1 MVGSY
6 LTQKKNSL
14 TITEHPPSVITA
26 AVFDTKPYD
35 RQALQQA
42 SADRGIEWH
51 FLEFRLTTDTASA
64 ARNARAVC
72 VFVNDQL
79 DRPCL
84 ELLASEG
91 VELVAL
97 RCAGFNNVD
106 IDAARELKI
115 TVTRVPV
122 YSPYAVAEHAVA
134 LLLTLNR
141 KIHRAFNR
149 VRELNFSLNGLV
161 GFDLHGKTAGI
172 VGTGKIGQVTGQIL
186 RGFGMR
192 VLAYDL
198 FPNHEWAKETG
209 VEYAEAVSVLLRNSD
224 VISLH
229 TPLTPETKYLIR
241 AETIELM
248 RPGSILINVS
258 RGALVDTKALIGG
271 LKSGRLAGVGLD
283 VYEEEEG
290 IFFEDLS
297 GEVLHDDELARLL
310 TFPNVLITSHQAFL
324 TREALTEIACTTAGN
339 IAALAGQEPFVDGSV
354 VT

>member
-1 MVGSY
+1 MAPNPS
-6 LTQKKNSL
+6 
-14 TITEHPPSVITA
+14 SVIAA

-42 SADRGIEWH
+42 SADHGIEWH
-51 FLEFRLTTDTASA
+51 FLEFRLTEDSASA
-64 ARNARAVC
+64 AKNVRAVC

-79 DRPCL
+79 NRPCL
-84 ELLASEG
+84 EVLAGQG

-106 IDAARELKI
+106 VGSARELNL

-141 KIHRAFNR
+141 KTHRAFNR

-161 GFDLHGKTAGI
+161 GFDLYAKTAGL
-172 VGTGKIGQVTGQIL
+172 VGTGKIGRVTAQIL

-198 FPNHEWAKETG
+198 FPDHEWAKQADVDYVATLSE
-209 VEYAEAVSVLLRNSD
+209 LLRTSD
-224 VISLH
+224 VVSLH
-229 TPLTPETKYLIR
+229 TPLTPETRYTIR
-241 AETIELM
+241 AETIALM
-248 RPGSILINVS
+248 KRGSILINSS
-258 RGALVDTKALIGG
+258 RGGLVDTKALIEA
-271 LKSGRLAGVGLD
+271 LKSGHLSGVGLD

-297 GEVLHDDELARLL
+297 GDVLHDDDLARLL

-324 TREALTEIACTTAGN
+324 TVEALSEIARTTVAN
-339 IAALAGQEPFVDGSV
+339 ISALAGQGSFVEGSV
-354 VT
+354 LT

>member
-1 MVGSY
+1 
-6 LTQKKNSL
+6 
-14 TITEHPPSVITA
+14 VITA

-35 RQALQQA
+35 REALQQA
-42 SADRGIEWH
+42 SANCAIEWH
-51 FLEFRLTTDTASA
+51 FLEFRLTKDTAA
-64 ARNARAVC
+64 AAKDARAVC

-84 ELLASEG
+84 EVLARQD

-97 RCAGFNNVD
+97 RCTGFNNVD
-106 IDAARELKI
+106 VDCARELKL

-122 YSPYAVAEHAVA
+122 YSPHAVAEHAVA

-161 GFDLHGKTAGI
+161 GFDLYGKTAGI
-172 VGTGKIGQVTGQIL
+172 VGTGKIGRITAQIL

-192 VLAYDL
+192 VLAYDP
-198 FPNHEWAKETG
+198 FPDHEWAKQAG
-209 VEYAEAVSVLLRNSD
+209 VEYAEDPTVLLRNSD

-229 TPLTPETKYLIR
+229 TPLTPETRYIIR
-241 AETIELM
+241 EETIDLM

-258 RGALVDTKALIGG
+258 RGALVDTKALIQA

-297 GEVLHDDELARLL
+297 CGVLHDDELARLL

-324 TREALTEIACTTAGN
+324 TGEALTEIAHTTVAN
-339 IAALAGQEPFVDGSV
+339 IAALAGKELFVEGSV

>member
-1 MVGSY
+1 MTG
-6 LTQKKNSL
+6 
-14 TITEHPPSVITA
+14 HPPCVITA
-26 AVFDTKPYD
+26 AVFDTKSYD
-35 RQALQQA
+35 RQALQLA
-42 SADRGIEWH
+42 SANHGIDWH
-51 FLEFRLTTDTASA
+51 FLEFRLTQDTASSA
-64 ARNARAVC
+64 KNARAVC
-72 VFVNDQL
+72 AFVNDQL
-79 DRPCL
+79 DRSCL
-84 ELLASEG
+84 ELLARQG

-97 RCAGFNNVD
+97 RCTGFNHVD
-106 IDAARELKI
+106 INAAKELKV
-115 TVTRVPV
+115 TVTRVPI

-172 VGTGKIGQVTGQIL
+172 VGTGKIGQVAGQIL

-192 VLAYDL
+192 VLAYDP
-198 FPNHEWAKETG
+198 FPNHEWAQQTG
-209 VEYAEAVSVLLRNSD
+209 VEYVEDVSVLLRNSD

-229 TPLTPETKYLIR
+229 TPLTPETKYIIR
-241 AETIELM
+241 AETIEWM

-258 RGALVDTKALIGG
+258 RGALVDTKALIEG

-324 TREALTEIACTTAGN
+324 TREALTEIACTTVAN
-339 IAALAGQEPFVDGSV
+339 IATLVGQKSFVEGSV

>member
-1 MVGSY
+1 MIS
-6 LTQKKNSL
+6 T
-14 TITEHPPSVITA
+14 

-35 RQALQQA
+35 REALEQA
-42 SADRGIEWH
+42 SANRGIEWR
-51 FLEFRLTTDTASA
+51 FLEFRLTQDTVPA
-64 ARNARAVC
+64 AKNARAVC
-72 VFVNDQL
+72 VFVNDQVN
-79 DRPCL
+79 RPCL
-84 ELLASEG
+84 ELLARQG

-97 RCAGFNNVD
+97 RGAGFNNID
-106 IDAARELKI
+106 IQAAKEFKL

-122 YSPYAVAEHAVA
+122 YSPHAVAEHAVA

-161 GFDLHGKTAGI
+161 GFDLHGKTAGVI
-172 VGTGKIGQVTGQIL
+172 GTGKIGRVTAQIL

-192 VLAYDL
+192 VLAYDP
-198 FPNHEWAKETG
+198 FPNYEWSRQTG
-209 VEYAEAVSVLLRNSD
+209 VEYAEDPYVLLRNGD

-229 TPLTPETKYLIR
+229 TPLTPETRHIIR

-248 RPGSILINVS
+248 RPGCVLINVS
-258 RGALVDTKALIGG
+258 RGGLVDTKALIQA

-297 GEVLHDDELARLL
+297 SGVLQDDELARLL

-324 TREALTEIACTTAGN
+324 TREALTEIARTTVAN
-339 IAALAGQEPFVDGSV
+339 ISALAGQRSFVAGSV

>member
-1 MVGSY
+1 MAA
-6 LTQKKNSL
+6 N
-14 TITEHPPSVITA
+14 PPVITA

-35 RQALQQA
+35 REALQQA
-42 SADRGIEWH
+42 SANGGIEWQ
-51 FLEFRLTTDTASA
+51 FLEFRLMQDTAFA
-64 ARNARAVC
+64 AKNARAVC

-84 ELLASEG
+84 EALAREG

-97 RCAGFNNVD
+97 RSTGFNNVD
-106 IDAARELKI
+106 VNSAKELKL

-122 YSPYAVAEHAVA
+122 YSPHAVAEHAVA

-141 KIHRAFNR
+141 KTHRAFNR

-161 GFDLHGKTAGI
+161 GFDLYGKTAGI
-172 VGTGKIGQVTGQIL
+172 IGTGKIGRVTGQIL

-192 VLAYDL
+192 VLAYDP
-198 FPNHEWAKETG
+198 FPDHEWAKQTEVVY
-209 VEYAEAVSVLLRNSD
+209 VEALSKLLHDSD
-224 VISLH
+224 VVSLH
-229 TPLTPETKYLIR
+229 TPLTPDTKYTIR
-241 AETIELM
+241 EETIRLM
-248 RPGSILINVS
+248 KPGSILINVS
-258 RGALVDTKALIGG
+258 RGALVRTKALIEA
-271 LKSGRLAGVGLD
+271 LKSGHLAGVALD

-297 GEVLHDDELARLL
+297 DDVLHDDELARLL

-324 TREALTEIACTTAGN
+324 TREALSEIARTTVDN
-339 IAALAGQEPFVDGSV
+339 ISALAGSRSFVKGSV

>member
-1 MVGSY
+1 MAR
-6 LTQKKNSL
+6 
-14 TITEHPPSVITA
+14 HPPSVITA

-42 SADRGIEWH
+42 SANQGIKWH
-51 FLEFRLTTDTASA
+51 FLEFRLMQETADA
-64 ARNARAVC
+64 AKNVRAVC

-79 DRPCL
+79 SRPCL
-84 ELLASEG
+84 QVLARQG
-91 VELVAL
+91 VELVSL

-106 IDAARELKI
+106 VDAAKELKL
-115 TVTRVPV
+115 TVTRVPI

-141 KIHRAFNR
+141 KTHRAFNR

-198 FPNHEWAKETG
+198 FPNLEWAKRAG
-209 VEYAEAVSVLLRNSD
+209 VEYVETVSTLLRNSD
-224 VISLH
+224 VVSLH
-229 TPLTPETKYLIR
+229 TPLTPETRYTIR
-241 AETIELM
+241 AETIKLM

-258 RGALVDTKALIGG
+258 RGALVDTKALIEG
-271 LKSGRLAGVGLD
+271 LKSGRIAGVGLD

-324 TREALTEIACTTAGN
+324 THEALTEIACTTVTN
-339 IAALAGQEPFVDGSV
+339 ISALARQQSFVDGSV

>member
-1 MVGSY
+1 M
-6 LTQKKNSL
+6 
-14 TITEHPPSVITA
+14 ITA

-42 SADRGIEWH
+42 SGNHGIEWH
-51 FLEFRLTTDTASA
+51 FLEFRLTEETASA
-64 ARNARAVC
+64 AKNARAVC
-72 VFVNDQL
+72 GFVNDQF

-84 ELLASEG
+84 EMLARQG

-97 RCAGFNNVD
+97 RCTGFNNVD
-106 IDAARELKI
+106 IAAAHELKL
-115 TVTRVPV
+115 TVTRVPI

-141 KIHRAFNR
+141 KTHRAFNR

-161 GFDLHGKTAGI
+161 GFDLQGKTAGI
-172 VGTGKIGQVTGQIL
+172 VGTGKIGQVTGEIL

-198 FPNHEWAKETG
+198 FPNHEWAKQAG
-209 VEYAEAVSVLLRNSD
+209 VEYTEGVSSLLRNSD

-229 TPLTPETKYLIR
+229 TPLTPETKYTIR

-248 RPGSILINVS
+248 KPGSILINVS
-258 RGALVDTKALIGG
+258 RGALVDTKALIEA
-271 LKSGRLAGVGLD
+271 LKSGRIAGVGLD

-324 TREALTEIACTTAGN
+324 TREALTEIASTTVAN
-339 IAALAGQEPFVDGSV
+339 ISALAGHEPFVEGSV

>member
-1 MVGSY
+1 MTG
-6 LTQKKNSL
+6 
-14 TITEHPPSVITA
+14 HPPSVVTA

-35 RQALQQA
+35 REALQQA
-42 SADRGIEWH
+42 STNHGIEWH
-51 FLEFRLTTDTASA
+51 FLEFRLTKDTAQA
-64 ARNARAVC
+64 AKHDRAVC

-84 ELLASEG
+84 EVLASQG

-97 RCAGFNNVD
+97 RCTGFNNVD
-106 IDAARELKI
+106 LESARELQL

-122 YSPYAVAEHAVA
+122 YSPHAVAEHAIA

-161 GFDLHGKTAGI
+161 GFDLYAKTAGI
-172 VGTGKIGQVTGQIL
+172 IGTGKIGRIAAQIL

-192 VLAYDL
+192 VLAYDP
-198 FPNHEWAKETG
+198 FPNHEWAKQTEVDY
-209 VEYAEAVSVLLRNSD
+209 VEAPSVLLRQSD
-224 VISLH
+224 VVSLH
-229 TPLTPETKYLIR
+229 TPLTEETKYTIR
-241 AETIELM
+241 AETLELM

-258 RGALVDTKALIGG
+258 RGALVDTKALIQA

-297 GEVLHDDELARLL
+297 GGVLHDDELARLL

-324 TREALTEIACTTAGN
+324 TREALTEIACTTVAN
-339 IAALAGQEPFVDGSV
+339 ISALAGEKSFVDGSV